1 MARPENWRVRVK
13 SAIETWVEVPAYS
26 AVGAEVEAAKVP
38 GVISVFGKSAIRA
51 NLASEPEPMAGVRED

>member
-13 SAIETWVEVPAYS
+13 SCIETWVEVAAHS
-26 AVGAEVEAAKVP
+26 AAAAEAEAANVP

-51 NLASEPEPMAGVRED
+51 NLASEPAPLPGVSED